1 MKKIFIVIGIVFA
14 VYVSFVTADCIRL
27 KKAETETA
35 PFITVSS
42 TESENRK
49 YYTGLGYTVGYYTD
63 KFEDADGNV
72 TQNVYGAEFRLFG
85 KILVWA
91 WIE

>member
-1 MKKIFIVIGIVFA
+1 MKKVFIAIGVVLA
-14 VYVSFVTADCIRL
+14 VYLSFVTADCIRL
-27 KKAETETA
+27 KNTEAETR

-42 TESENRK
+42 TETENRQ

-63 KFEDADGNV
+63 EFEDADGNV
-72 TQNVYGAEFRLFG
+72 TEDIYGAEFRLFG
-85 KILVWA
+85 KILIWA

>member
-1 MKKIFIVIGIVFA
+1 MKKIIIAIGIVLA

-35 PFITVSS
+35 PLIIVRS
-42 TESENRK
+42 TESESRK
-49 YYTGLGYTVGYYTD
+49 YYTGPGYTVGYYRD
-63 KFEDADGNV
+63 KYEDADGNV

-91 WIE
+91 WVE